1 MPDELVFETF
11 SRWGFPIKNAFYI
24 AGPCSAE
31 SEDQLMQTALALKDH
46 EVTAMRAGIWKPR
59 TRPGT
64 FEGVGAVG
72 LKWLKDAGNAAHL
85 PVTTEVAVPGHVEQ
99 CLKHGI
105 DILWIGARTTSN
117 PFAVQSLA
125 DALQGV
131 DVPVLVKNPINPD
144 VELWDGAVE
153 RLIQAGIKKLAVIHR
168 GFSTYEKTVFR
179 NQPIWRIPIEMRRRR
194 PGIPMLCDPS
204 HICGSTE
211 LLLSV
216 AQSAMDLLFDGL
228 MIEVHINPS
237 AALSDV
243 KQQVIPDEYHRLISK
258 LKIKKVSSDSLDFMQ
273 HMNLLRNDIDQIDSQ
288 ILQLLAQRM
297 EKAKKIAFQKMKNN
311 ISIYQPDRWKEVIK
325 TRIKEGLDNNLAED
339 FISKLYQ
346 LIHEESIRM
355 QEQVLSD

>member
-1 MPDELVFETF
+1 MSEELAAKIF
-11 SRWGFPIKNAFYI
+11 SGWGFPIKNAFYI

-31 SEDQLMQTALALKDH
+31 SEEQLMETALGLKGR
-46 EVTAMRAGIWKPR
+46 EVTVMRAGIWKPR

-72 LKWLKDAGNAAHL
+72 LKWLKDAGKAADL
-85 PVTTEVAVPGHVEQ
+85 PVTTEVAVPEHVEE
-99 CLKHGI
+99 CLKYDI

-117 PFAVQSLA
+117 PFAVQALA
-125 DALQGV
+125 DALKGV

-144 VELWDGAVE
+144 IELWDGAVE

-194 PGIPMLCDPS
+194 PDIPMICDPS

-211 LLLSV
+211 LLFSV
-216 AQSAMDLLFDGL
+216 AQNAMDLLFDGL
-228 MIEVHINPS
+228 MIEVHRNPS
-237 AALSDV
+237 EALSDA
-243 KQQVIPDEYHRLISK
+243 KQQLTPDEYQRLIGK

-273 HMNLLRNDIDQIDSQ
+273 HMNRLRNDIDEIDSQ
-288 ILQLLAQRM
+288 ILQLLARRM

-311 ISIYQPDRWKEVIK
+311 ISIFQPERWEEVIK
-325 TRIKEGLDNNLAED
+325 TRVKEGLEKDLAED
-339 FISKLYQ
+339 FVSKLYQ
-346 LIHEESIRM
+346 FIHEESIRM